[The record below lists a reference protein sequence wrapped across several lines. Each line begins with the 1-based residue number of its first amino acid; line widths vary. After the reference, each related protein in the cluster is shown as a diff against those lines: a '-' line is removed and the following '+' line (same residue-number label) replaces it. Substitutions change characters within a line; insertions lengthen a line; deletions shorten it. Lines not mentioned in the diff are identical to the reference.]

1 MGGFRLMAD
10 TIDVDINVNT
20 ETGELDILAEKLS
33 EVTGNED
40 VNVNVNVDDE
50 NLDGTQMKVDSLS
63 NSDAEVN
70 VNVDDSAVDETEAK
84 VEGLDGSTVSVTVNA
99 DSSSVDETKSKIDDT
114 SDSISLLGAALEG
127 VAGAEIFSQL
137 SAGIMELAESA
148 GNYNDSMMRASLE
161 AEGAGISAG
170 NMKNAVSS
178 LSDATGRAGGQ
189 IREAFITAT
198 ARGITDMN
206 SFTIMMKGAG
216 AQATLFG
223 TDIESMGNKFSQ
235 MAMRSNLM
243 ERSLASTGITM
254 EELATAMGMSG
265 ATADEVK
272 AKWKELDTNQRAAV
286 LGQAASMNE
295 GKNANEEYKNSW
307 AGLHEQLDMAMAK
320 ISRVAGQ
327 IFLPVFIPAIKA
339 AGNVLDWLGGIFDS
353 VMKGPLGGFI
363 SIIGTGAAA
372 IALAIPA
379 YMALSAA
386 FTFVTGPALAAASA
400 IWAALSPLLPFIA
413 IGAAIVFIIFE
424 IGKAFG
430 WWTDASSMIDA
441 IGAGLNRLWSA
452 FINHP
457 DVQAAIK
464 AISDAMKWLWDA
476 ISGAG
481 KAILDFF
488 GISTGGKFD
497 IVRALIMS
505 VGKAWDFLKSV
516 IMGVVN
522 VFGTIID
529 VASKVL
535 SGQMDL
541 QTAILT
547 IWTSIQTNLGPI
559 LMSIARLVLR
569 IFLQIASSAISAAA
583 GLVGGVVTRIRQ
595 LPGRIFIILMQVIYN
610 IISWGVNIVNRARIA
625 ATNFVNNL
633 LNPIRALPG
642 MIQSAVSSIANI
654 LFKPFQDAWNKIKPI
669 IDSIKNAVSSV
680 TGWLGDDEGG
690 VGYYSDSEGVPSLN
704 GTLNT
709 TLSSMASNSTNNTS
723 TSVNNNFYGLV
734 EESAADY
741 IIQAVNDRL
750 RKEKIIKG
758 V

>member
-1 MGGFRLMAD
+1 MAD

-33 EVTGNED
+33 EVTDNED

-50 NLDGTQMKVDSLS
+50 NLDGTQEKVDSIS

-70 VNVDDSAVDETEAK
+70 VNVDDTAVDETEAK
-84 VEGLDGSTVSVTVNA
+84 VEGLDGSTVTVTVNA

-114 SDSISLLGAALEG
+114 SDSASLLGAALEG
-127 VAGAEIFSQL
+127 VAGAEIFNQL

-148 GNYNDSMMRASLE
+148 GTYNDSMMRASLE

-235 MAMRSNLM
+235 MAMRSTLM

-307 AGLHEQLDMAMAK
+307 AGLHEQLDMATGKLM
-320 ISRVAGQ
+320 RVAGQ
-327 IFLPVFIPAIKA
+327 VFLPVFIPAIKA
-339 AGNVLDWLGGIFDS
+339 AGDVLDWLGGIFDS

-363 SIIGTGAAA
+363 SIIGTVAAV

-386 FTFVTGPALAAASA
+386 FTFVTGPAFAAATA

-441 IGAGLNRLWSA
+441 IGAGLQRLWNA

-476 ISGAG
+476 IVGTIGA
-481 KAILDFF
+481 IMEFF
-488 GISTGGKFD
+488 GISTGGEFD
-497 IVRALIMS
+497 VVRAIID
-505 VGKAWDFLKSV
+505 GIGNAWNFLKSI

-522 VFGTIID
+522 VFMTIIG
-529 VASKVL
+529 VASSVL
-535 SGQMDL
+535 NGQMSLGDGII
-541 QTAILT
+541 A
-547 IWTSIQTNLGPI
+547 IWTSIQANIGPI
-559 LMSIARLVLR
+559 VRMIAQFVAR
-569 IFLQIASSAISAAA
+569 IFVAMATAAISAA
-583 GLVGGVVTRIRQ
+583 GRLVSGVI
-595 LPGRIFIILMQVIYN
+595 
-610 IISWGVNIVNRARIA
+610 ARIA
-625 ATNFVNNL
+625 QIPALMYARLMMVYAIIYNWGMGLIQRGIQAARNFVNSI
-633 LNPIRALPG
+633 LNPIKSLPG
-642 MIQSAVSSIANI
+642 MIQSAVSSIADI

-669 IDSIKNAVSSV
+669 IDSIKNAVSTV
-680 TGWLGDDEGG
+680 TGWMGDDEGG

-704 GTLNT
+704 SNLNT
-709 TLSSMASNSTNNTS
+709 TLSGMASNSTSSTS

-741 IIQAVNDRL
+741 IVQAVNDRL